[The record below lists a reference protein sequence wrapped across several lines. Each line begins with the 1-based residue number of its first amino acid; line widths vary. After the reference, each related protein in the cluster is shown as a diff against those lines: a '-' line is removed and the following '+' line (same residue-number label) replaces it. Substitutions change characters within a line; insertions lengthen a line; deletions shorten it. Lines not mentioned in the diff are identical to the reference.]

1 MSGPA
6 RHECYFGAGKVITM
20 SSMTLG
26 ARFGDVPVTAAELG
40 SNLLMIGAAEL
51 AFERLLGDPNA
62 SMSDITTMK

>member
-1 MSGPA
+1 
-6 RHECYFGAGKVITM
+6 M